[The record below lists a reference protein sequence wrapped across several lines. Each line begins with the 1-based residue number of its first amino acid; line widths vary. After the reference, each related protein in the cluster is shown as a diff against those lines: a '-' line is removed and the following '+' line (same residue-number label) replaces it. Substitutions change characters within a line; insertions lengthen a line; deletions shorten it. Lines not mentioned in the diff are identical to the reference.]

1 MEIQVNG
8 EPRTLAPE
16 TCLENVIAEL
26 NIGNQAIAVAV
37 NRQVI
42 SRSMWSQHRLN
53 HGDQVDVVR
62 AIGGG

>member
-1 MEIQVNG
+1 MEIQLNG
-8 EPRTLAPE
+8 EPRTLPPE
-16 TCLENVIAEL
+16 ACLQHLITEL

-42 SRSMWSQHRLN
+42 SRSLWPKHRLN